1 MIVTLLTCEKWLK
14 SGWLCYLRIN
24 FRVVYMKICLVFMKS
39 LWSDRSAPN
48 IWKLSPSF
56 SKIRENGTQTIR
68 QICGIPYGVK
78 IYILMHLDAC
88 IKLMHLLR
96 IEFQMYGMNR
106 LFAYIMVR
114 NLDFN
119 FINTS
124 NQSEDRNRSGMKRK
138 DGSQSQ
144 WRKRSRSTMKSWYVS
159 YW

>member
-1 MIVTLLTCEKWLK
+1 
-14 SGWLCYLRIN
+14 
-24 FRVVYMKICLVFMKS
+24 
-39 LWSDRSAPN
+39 
-48 IWKLSPSF
+48 
-56 SKIRENGTQTIR
+56 
-68 QICGIPYGVK
+68 
-78 IYILMHLDAC
+78 
-88 IKLMHLLR
+88 MHLLR

-144 WRKRSRSTMKSWYVS
+144 
-159 YW
+159 